1 MEQIKIRFMKRFT
14 LTVIAIAATIFAGN
28 MLFAQNA
35 QENNCIEVSARV
47 EKQITPDI
55 IYIGITINGQSGKGK
70 DYIENKEKEMT
81 RLLQELKIDVAKNL
95 TVQDMNSD
103 LKRYFLKKDNI
114 LATKSYILKVS
125 AANEVAAVFDALN
138 SIGIS
143 DVSLNRTAI
152 SPELEKQVKDELLAS
167 AAKKALENASIL
179 AEAVGNKAGKVIYI
193 QNYYNFAQPYA
204 ANFSLRNAKSVATD
218 GVVEES
224 IPTLE
229 ISKSTISINVMC
241 RFAIE

>member
-1 MEQIKIRFMKRFT
+1 MKRFT
-14 LTVIAIAATIFAGN
+14 LTIIAIVATIFAGN

-35 QENNCIEVSARV
+35 QETNCIEVSARV

-55 IYIGITINGQSGKGK
+55 IYIGITIDEQNGKGK
-70 DYIENKEKEMT
+70 DYIETKEREMIKI
-81 RLLQELKIDVAKNL
+81 LQELKIDVAKNL

-103 LKRYFLKKDNI
+103 LKKYFLKKNNI
-114 LATKSYILKVS
+114 LATKSYTLKVS
-125 AANEVAAVFDALN
+125 TADEVAAVFDALN
-138 SIGIS
+138 NLGIS
-143 DVSLNRTAI
+143 NVSLTKTAI

-167 AAKKALENASIL
+167 AAKKAQENAAIL
-179 AEAVGNKAGKVIYI
+179 AEAVGSKAGKVIYI

-218 GVVEES
+218 GIVEES

-241 RFAIE
+241 RFSIE

>member
-1 MEQIKIRFMKRFT
+1 MKRFT
-14 LTVIAIAATIFAGN
+14 LTIIAIVATIFAGN

-35 QENNCIEVSARV
+35 QETNCIEVSARV

-55 IYIGITINGQSGKGK
+55 IYIGITIDEQNGKGK
-70 DYIENKEKEMT
+70 DYIETKEREMIKI
-81 RLLQELKIDVAKNL
+81 LQELKIDVAKNL

-103 LKRYFLKKDNI
+103 LKKYFLKKNNI
-114 LATKSYILKVS
+114 LATKSYTLKVS
-125 AANEVAAVFDALN
+125 TADEVAAVFDALN
-138 SIGIS
+138 NLGIS
-143 DVSLNRTAI
+143 NVSLTKTAI

-167 AAKKALENASIL
+167 AAKKAQENAAIL
-179 AEAVGNKAGKVIYI
+179 AEAVGSKAGKVIYI

-204 ANFSLRNAKSVATD
+204 VNFSLRNAKSVATD
-218 GVVEES
+218 GIVEES

-241 RFAIE
+241 RFSIE

>member
-1 MEQIKIRFMKRFT
+1 MKRFT
-14 LTVIAIAATIFAGN
+14 LTIIAIAATIFAGN

-35 QENNCIEVSARV
+35 QETNCIEVSARV

-55 IYIGITINGQSGKGK
+55 IYIGITIDEQNGKGK
-70 DYIENKEKEMT
+70 DYIETKEREMIKI
-81 RLLQELKIDVAKNL
+81 LQELKIDVAKNL

-103 LKRYFLKKDNI
+103 LKKYFLKKNNI
-114 LATKSYILKVS
+114 LATKSYTLKVS
-125 AANEVAAVFDALN
+125 TADEVAAVFDALN
-138 SIGIS
+138 NLGIS
-143 DVSLNRTAI
+143 NVSLTKTAI

-167 AAKKALENASIL
+167 AAKKAQENAIIL
-179 AEAVGNKAGKVIYI
+179 AEAVGSKAGKVIYI

-218 GVVEES
+218 GIVEES
-224 IPTLE
+224 IPALE

-241 RFAIE
+241 RFSIE

>member
-1 MEQIKIRFMKRFT
+1 MKRFT
-14 LTVIAIAATIFAGN
+14 LTIIAIVATIFAGN

-35 QENNCIEVSARV
+35 PETNCIEVSARV

-55 IYIGITINGQSGKGK
+55 IYIGITIDEQNGKGK
-70 DYIENKEKEMT
+70 DYIETKEREMIKI
-81 RLLQELKIDVAKNL
+81 LQELKIDVAKNL

-103 LKRYFLKKDNI
+103 LKKYFLKKNNI
-114 LATKSYILKVS
+114 LATKSYTLKIS
-125 AANEVAAVFDALN
+125 TADEVAAVFDALN
-138 SIGIS
+138 NLGIS
-143 DVSLNRTAI
+143 NVSLTKTAI

-167 AAKKALENASIL
+167 AAKKAQENAVIL
-179 AEAVGNKAGKVIYI
+179 AEAVGSKAGKVIYI

-218 GVVEES
+218 GIVEES

-241 RFAIE
+241 RFSIE

>member
-1 MEQIKIRFMKRFT
+1 MKRFT
-14 LTVIAIAATIFAGN
+14 LTIIAIAATMFTGN

-35 QENNCIEVSARV
+35 QETNCIEVSARV

-55 IYIGITINGQSGKGK
+55 IYIGITIDEQNGKGK
-70 DYIENKEKEMT
+70 DYIETKEREMIKI
-81 RLLQELKIDVAKNL
+81 LQELKIDVTKNL

-103 LKRYFLKKDNI
+103 LKKYFLKKNNI
-114 LATKSYILKVS
+114 LATKSYTLKVS
-125 AANEVAAVFDALN
+125 TADEVAAVFDALN
-138 SIGIS
+138 NLGIS
-143 DVSLNRTAI
+143 NVSLTKTAI

-167 AAKKALENASIL
+167 AAKKAQENATIL
-179 AEAVGNKAGKVIYI
+179 AEAVGSKAGMVIYI

-218 GVVEES
+218 SIVEES

-241 RFAIE
+241 RFSIE

>member
-1 MEQIKIRFMKRFT
+1 MKRFT
-14 LTVIAIAATIFAGN
+14 LTIIAIVATIFAGN

-35 QENNCIEVSARV
+35 QETNCIEVSARV

-55 IYIGITINGQSGKGK
+55 IYIGITIDEQNGKGK
-70 DYIENKEKEMT
+70 DYIETKEREMIKI
-81 RLLQELKIDVAKNL
+81 LQELKIDVAKNL

-103 LKRYFLKKDNI
+103 LKKYFLKKNNI
-114 LATKSYILKVS
+114 LATKSYTLKVS
-125 AANEVAAVFDALN
+125 TADEVAAVFDALN
-138 SIGIS
+138 NLGIS
-143 DVSLNRTAI
+143 NVSLTKTAI

-167 AAKKALENASIL
+167 AAKKAQENAAIL
-179 AEAVGNKAGKVIYI
+179 AEAVGSKAGKVIYI

-241 RFAIE
+241 RFSIE